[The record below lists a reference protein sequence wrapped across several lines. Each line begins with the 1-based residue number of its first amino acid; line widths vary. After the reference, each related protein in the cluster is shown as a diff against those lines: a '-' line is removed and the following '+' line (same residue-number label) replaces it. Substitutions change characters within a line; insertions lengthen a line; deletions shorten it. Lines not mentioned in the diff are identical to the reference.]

1 MQNFTKSL
9 KNRKAANPD
18 LQCEGSWYFI
28 CFVSWFNGREAGK
41 LLSLNNGKWVQF
53 RNWFLETL
61 NKVYCKRTCCAHLC
75 SFAVR
80 DKVYCCT
87 MFLVRRT
94 ILFYRGKG
102 GGGREG
108 GDIGAPEGTNFT
120 TLWEYSHI
128 KLRLWTYVLATEW
141 VWWDHTIT
149 LLSWAI
155 TEVGAIMPDI
165 FDGPLDFN
173 VKWKGHEVLVCCGN

>member
-28 CFVSWFNGREAGK
+28 CFVSWFNGREASK

-102 GGGREG
+102 GGGGERG
-108 GDIGAPEGTNFT
+108 WGYRGAGRDKLHDSLRVF
-120 TLWEYSHI
+120 SHQASFMD
-128 KLRLWTYVLATEW
+128 LRTRDW
-141 VWWDHTIT
+141 VSMMRPYYNLIIMSYYR
-149 LLSWAI
+149 SWCYNAWHFRWS
-155 TEVGAIMPDI
+155 PW
-165 FDGPLDFN
+165 F
-173 VKWKGHEVLVCCGN
+173 